1 MPAQRHFGAIVCS
14 MDTTDQQEK
23 HAVISDIC
31 SDDDA
36 RELANL
42 GKKPVLRVCIT
53 SLLLGSLEAFDLQLQ
68 RNFSLIAILGLSCTL
83 MVTWEGLFS
92 VFVFGLQNGG
102 PAGLIYGFLFVW
114 IGYGCVVAT
123 MGELVSMWPTAG

>member
-1 MPAQRHFGAIVCS
+1 MCS
-14 MDTTDQQEK
+14 FLVNA
-23 HAVISDIC
+23 H
-31 SDDDA
+31 
-36 RELANL
+36 LADSW
-42 GKKPVLRVCIT
+42 K
-53 SLLLGSLEAFDLQLQ
+53 
-68 RNFSLIAILGLSCTL
+68 RNFSALAILGLSCTL

-114 IGYGCVVAT
+114 TGYGCVVAT

>member
-1 MPAQRHFGAIVCS
+1 

-114 IGYGCVVAT
+114 IGCQHVADSR
-123 MGELVSMWPTAG
+123 VSPLHGSAALLSGNTGALS